1 MRLPGETQTFA
12 CCSICLQ
19 SRYELPRALLMATVR
34 RRRAA
39 ALSGAH
45 LDRAVS
51 VGEWGSHFMLFHEKH
66 LAHRAHIA
74 YLADGECK

>member
-19 SRYELPRALLMATVR
+19 SRYELPRALLMATIR
-34 RRRAA
+34 RQRRAAAA

-45 LDRAVS
+45 LDGDRA
-51 VGEWGSHFMLFHEKH
+51 E
-66 LAHRAHIA
+66 
-74 YLADGECK
+74 